1 MTALLPIFHALADAT
16 RLRIFHLLKAMEL
29 SVGEIAVV
37 IGQSQPR
44 VSRHIRIL
52 AEAGLI
58 ERRREG
64 SWVFLTPASNAG
76 AAATLAWF
84 DAVPAAEEERLWFA
98 ADVARL
104 EAVRAERARAAALYF
119 AEHAEEWDAIRSL
132 HAPERE
138 VEAAMLDI
146 LGHCGVG
153 RLLDIGTGTGR
164 MVELLGP
171 SADSVI
177 ALDRSAEM
185 LRLARAKLA
194 PELAGK
200 CQLMIGDFNGLPLD
214 EASVDTVILHQVLHY
229 AQAPQHVVAE
239 VARVLAP
246 GGRVLIVDFAPHDRE
261 ELRQRAAHARLGFSD
276 EQIADWMRQSGI
288 EQTVTRGLAGDALT
302 VNLWLGERRAA
313 SVHPLH
319 PAAKE
324 QAR

>member
-1 MTALLPIFHALADAT
+1 MQALLPIFHALADPT

-29 SVGEIAVV
+29 SVGEIAQV

-64 SWVFLTPASNAG
+64 SWVFLTPARNPG
-76 AAATLAWF
+76 TLATLSWF

-104 EAVRAERARAAALYF
+104 EAVQAERTRAAAFYF

-132 HAPERE
+132 HAPERQ
-138 VEAAMLDI
+138 VESAMLELLDDRPI
-146 LGHCGVG
+146 G

-164 MVELLGP
+164 MVELFGP
-171 SADSVI
+171 SAESVI

-194 PELAGK
+194 PEVGAK
-200 CQLMIGDFNGLPLD
+200 CQLMIGDFNDLAL
-214 EASVDTVILHQVLHY
+214 EAGAADTVVLHQVLHY
-229 AQAPQHVVAE
+229 AQAPQNVVSE

-276 EQIADWMRQSGI
+276 DQMSGWMRQSEI
-288 EQTVTRGLAGDALT
+288 DPLAERSLVGGALT
-302 VNLWLGERRAA
+302 VKLWLGERRSA
-313 SVHPLH
+313 SVRPLH
-319 PAAKE
+319 SLKE

>member
-1 MTALLPIFHALADAT
+1 MQALLPIFHALADPT

-29 SVGEIAVV
+29 SVGEIAQV

-64 SWVFLTPASNAG
+64 SWVFLTPARNAG
-76 AAATLAWF
+76 TTATLAWF

-104 EAVRAERARAAALYF
+104 EAVRAERTRSAALYF
-119 AEHAEEWDAIRSL
+119 AEHAQEWDAIRSL
-132 HAPERE
+132 HAPERQ
-138 VEAAMLDI
+138 VETAMLDL
-146 LGHCGVG
+146 LGDRPIG

-164 MVELLGP
+164 MVELFGP
-171 SADSVI
+171 TADSVI

-194 PELAGK
+194 PEIGAK
-200 CQLMIGDFNGLPLD
+200 CQLMIGDFNDLAL
-214 EASVDTVILHQVLHY
+214 EAATADTVVLHQVLHY
-229 AQAPQHVVAE
+229 AQAPQHVVGE

-276 EQIADWMRQSGI
+276 DQISGWMRKSGI
-288 EQTVTRGLAGDALT
+288 DHLAARSLVGDALT
-302 VNLWLGERRAA
+302 VKLWLGERRSA
-313 SVHPLH
+313 SVHPL
-319 PAAKE
+319 PTFKE
-324 QAR
+324 QA

>member
-1 MTALLPIFHALADAT
+1 MQALLPIFHALADPT

-29 SVGEIAVV
+29 SVGEIAQV

-64 SWVFLTPASNAG
+64 SWVFLTPARNAG
-76 AAATLAWF
+76 TAATLAWF
-84 DAVPAAEEERLWFA
+84 DSVPAAEEERLWFA
-98 ADVARL
+98 ADIARL
-104 EAVRAERARAAALYF
+104 EAVRAERARSAALYF

-132 HAPERE
+132 HAPERQ
-138 VEAAMLDI
+138 VEAAMLDL
-146 LGHCGVG
+146 LGDRPIG

-164 MVELLGP
+164 MVELFG
-171 SADSVI
+171 SGADSVT

-194 PELAGK
+194 LDIGAK
-200 CQLMIGDFNGLPLD
+200 CQLMIGDFNDLPL
-214 EASVDTVILHQVLHY
+214 EAGAADTVVLHQVLHY
-229 AQAPQHVVAE
+229 AQAPRHVVAE

-276 EQIADWMRQSGI
+276 DQMSGWMAQAGI
-288 EQTVTRGLAGDALT
+288 DPVAVRSLEGDALT
-302 VNLWLGERRAA
+302 VKLWMGERRTAA
-313 SVHPLH
+313 IHPIRV
-319 PAAKE
+319 KE
-324 QAR
+324 QA

>member
-1 MTALLPIFHALADAT
+1 MQALLPIFHALADPT

-29 SVGEIAVV
+29 SVGEIAQV

-64 SWVFLTPASNAG
+64 SWVFLTPARNAG
-76 AAATLAWF
+76 ATATLAWF
-84 DAVPAAEEERLWFA
+84 DAVPAAEEERLWFT

-104 EAVRAERARAAALYF
+104 EAVRAERTRSAALYF

-132 HAPERE
+132 HAPERQ
-138 VEAAMLDI
+138 VEAAMLDM
-146 LGHCGVG
+146 LGDRPIG

-164 MVELLGP
+164 MVELFGP
-171 SADSVI
+171 TADGVI
-177 ALDRSAEM
+177 AVDRSAEM

-194 PELAGK
+194 PDVGAK
-200 CQLMIGDFNGLPLD
+200 CQLMIGDFNDLAL
-214 EASVDTVILHQVLHY
+214 EADAADTVLLHQVLHY
-229 AQAPQHVVAE
+229 AQAPEQVVGE

-246 GGRVLIVDFAPHDRE
+246 GGRLLIVDFAPHDRE

-276 EQIADWMRQSGI
+276 EQISGWMRRAGIDHVAAQSL
-288 EQTVTRGLAGDALT
+288 VGDALT
-302 VNLWLGERRAA
+302 VKLWLGERRSA
-313 SVHPLH
+313 SVHPL
-319 PAAKE
+319 PSRKE
-324 QAR
+324 QA